1 MICEFYELTN
11 FISSVQWPK
20 SKSLNASKNLQRVVH
35 HYRGIYIFNE
45 DFNTAF
51 GSLFIPVCKSAL
63 GLAFIVSF
71 VAVVRLWSDMNA
83 LSCTMVF
90 AVSITTAF
98 LLVPISSMMSS
109 LFDTSAKLERNVMKI
124 VNTTLDATARKY
136 WKLVFESC
144 PVVRCKVGGMYYMEA
159 KAKLTLFQH
168 LINGVVTVLVN
179 VKR

>member
-1 MICEFYELTN
+1 M
-11 FISSVQWPK
+11 K
-20 SKSLNASKNLQRVVH
+20 STSLNHSINLRRLVH

-98 LLVPISSMMSS
+98 LLVPISAIMSS
-109 LFDTSAKLERNVMKI
+109 LFDTSSQLKHNAMEI
-124 VNTTLDATARKY
+124 VNTILDPKYRKY

-144 PVVRCKVGGMYYMEA
+144 PVVRCKVGGLYYMEA
-159 KAKLTLFQH
+159 KAKLTLFQQ
-168 LINGVVTVLVN
+168 LINAVVTLLVN
-179 VKR
+179 VSR